1 MHLSAEKRLFRAAL
15 FTALTFFM
23 VISMHIFN
31 DVDNK
36 ELLLKEIQSVT
47 SLAHQDQS
55 PTDYSHQQRN
65 FTHRPSPVNN
75 TTNNEPLN
83 DSLRQE
89 VALANEKQTIR
100 NLDKFDLNFDE
111 SAIVIVVQVHNR
123 SDYLRHLVA
132 SLSRSK
138 DIGDVLLIFSHD
150 VYSMELNEII
160 EKIDFCLVCL
170 HLSSTSFRYCTLCVR
185 THVFCVFRCTCM
197 CQDYVIPFKHH

>member
-1 MHLSAEKRLFRAAL
+1 MHLSAEKRLFRAAFL
-15 FTALTFFM
+15 TALTFFM
-23 VISMHIFN
+23 VISIHIFN

-36 ELLLKEIQSVT
+36 ELLLKEIQSLT

-75 TTNNEPLN
+75 TTNNETLN

-170 HLSSTSFRYCTLCVR
+170 HLSSTSFRYFTLCVR
-185 THVFCVFRCTCM
+185 THVYVCVVCLGAHACVKIM
-197 CQDYVIPFKHH
+197 